1 MIIGIPKEIMHG
13 EDRVAAIPATV
24 EKMVKDGHKVL
35 FEKGAGGYTRW
46 PRLTGDGPQ
55 SGPRLDDHVWPGAN
69 AALLAVRDD
78 ASATAL
84 LTRLQELRDK
94 VGTLTGIW
102 ACTTPV
108 CETLK

>member
-1 MIIGIPKEIMHG
+1 MKAVWIFYDIVLDATILALLKE
-13 EDRVAAIPATV
+13 VSP
-24 EKMVKDGHKVL
+24 
-35 FEKGAGGYTRW
+35 GGYTRW

-69 AALLAVRDD
+69 AAILAVRDD
-78 ASATAL
+78 ASAAAL
-84 LTRLQELRDK
+84 LTSLQKLRDK

-108 CETLK
+108 YETLK

>member
-1 MIIGIPKEIMHG
+1 MKAVWIFYDIVLDPDILALLKE
-13 EDRVAAIPATV
+13 VSP
-24 EKMVKDGHKVL
+24 
-35 FEKGAGGYTRW
+35 GGYTRW

-55 SGPRLDDHVWPGAN
+55 SGPRLDDHIWPGAN

-78 ASATAL
+78 PSATAL

-102 ACTTPV
+102 ALTTPV
-108 CETLK
+108 CETLH

>member
-1 MIIGIPKEIMHG
+1 MKLVFIVFNISIQEDVEQRLRQLGISC
-13 EDRVAAIPATV
+13 
-24 EKMVKDGHKVL
+24 
-35 FEKGAGGYTRW
+35 YTLW
-46 PRLTGDGPQ
+46 PRLQGKGVST
-55 SGPRLDDHVWPGAN
+55 GPRMDTSIWPGAN

-78 ASATAL
+78 PSASAL

-108 CETLK
+108 CETLH

>member
-1 MIIGIPKEIMHG
+1 MKAVWIFYDIVLDATILALLKE
-13 EDRVAAIPATV
+13 VSP
-24 EKMVKDGHKVL
+24 
-35 FEKGAGGYTRW
+35 GGYTRW

-78 ASATAL
+78 AAASAL
-84 LTRLQELRDK
+84 LTRLQALRDK